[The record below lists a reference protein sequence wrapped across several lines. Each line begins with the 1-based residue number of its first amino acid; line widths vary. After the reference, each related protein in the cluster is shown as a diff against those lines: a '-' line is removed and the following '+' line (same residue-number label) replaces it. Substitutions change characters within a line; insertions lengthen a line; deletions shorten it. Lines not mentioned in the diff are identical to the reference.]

1 MVTERSLQ
9 WVRNLHEMSLNNHS
23 LGVYILAQL
32 HLELRKVFL
41 RSTWKLCVQS
51 APEKYHGDGGG
62 TGSEAAR
69 YVRLYWA
76 VFQER
81 CCIQQHWSDCEAD
94 HYTCLNVRNVHM
106 DACRICVLTLYTSDG
121 TVVLSLTDESCFLM
135 SGFVRNYASCA
146 GMGVVYRS
154 SWNGNRAH

>member
-1 MVTERSLQ
+1 MRCPWIITASEFTSWLSCILNYIRFFWGARGSCVFSL
-9 WVRNLHEMSLNNHS
+9 H
-23 LGVYILAQL
+23 
-32 HLELRKVFL
+32 L
-41 RSTWKLCVQS
+41 RSTMEMEEVQVL
-51 APEKYHGDGGG
+51 KQL
-62 TGSEAAR
+62 R

-106 DACRICVLTLYTSDG
+106 DACRICVLTLYTSDS

-154 SWNGNRAH
+154 SWNGIHAH